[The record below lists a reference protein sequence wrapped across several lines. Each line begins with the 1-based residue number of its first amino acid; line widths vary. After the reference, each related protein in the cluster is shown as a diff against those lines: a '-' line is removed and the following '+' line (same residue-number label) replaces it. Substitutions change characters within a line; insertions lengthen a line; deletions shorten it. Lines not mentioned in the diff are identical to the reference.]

1 MLIDKET
8 IEAVAGLKARYNKPY
23 SSADR
28 ELIKEL
34 YHIVLGKSMRNT
46 SCQNCY
52 HDAVIELALFV
63 RNATKKEMA
72 TLKAGAIIACPTF
85 HGGQIY
91 TNSNLTDEVAREY
104 LAAFPKRSD
113 LFSVLP
119 PKQKR
124 AKKVSNEETK
134 E

>member
-1 MLIDKET
+1 MLSRET
-8 IEAVAGLKARYNKPY
+8 IEAVTGLKARFNQPY

-34 YHIVLGKSMRNT
+34 YHVILGKTLRNT
-46 SCQNCY
+46 GCQNCY

-113 LFSVLP
+113 LFSILP